1 MFQYVSIC
9 KVQMFTVQKVHN
21 ADHLGS
27 PIKESWYSVTQ
38 RQSAIVDGDLFLQTG
53 SHGSDK
59 KAQIME
65 KINKQQINN
74 K

>member
-1 MFQYVSIC
+1 M
-9 KVQMFTVQKVHN
+9 
-21 ADHLGS
+21 
-27 PIKESWYSVTQ
+27 TQ

-65 KINKQQINN
+65 EINKQQINN